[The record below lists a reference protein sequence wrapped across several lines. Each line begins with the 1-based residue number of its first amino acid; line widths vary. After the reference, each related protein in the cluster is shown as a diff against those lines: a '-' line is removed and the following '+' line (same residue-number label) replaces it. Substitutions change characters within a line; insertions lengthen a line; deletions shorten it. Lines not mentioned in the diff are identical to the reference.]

1 MRVEGCE
8 LKTGKEY
15 ETKIDINEIISKV
28 GEFVNQIKDM
38 SGNGKPMNV
47 KVDSFNVSFGKMDG
61 EYTLTFNSKLAIK
74 PK

>member
-1 MRVEGCE
+1 MESCE
-8 LKTGKEY
+8 SKTGKEY

-38 SGNGKPMNV
+38 SGNGKPMDV

-61 EYTLTFNSKLAIK
+61 EYTLTFNSKLAVK
-74 PK
+74 PKEA

>member
-1 MRVEGCE
+1 M
-8 LKTGKEY
+8 
-15 ETKIDINEIISKV
+15 SKV

-47 KVDSFNVSFGKMDG
+47 KVDSFSFSFGKMDG

-74 PK
+74 PKEA